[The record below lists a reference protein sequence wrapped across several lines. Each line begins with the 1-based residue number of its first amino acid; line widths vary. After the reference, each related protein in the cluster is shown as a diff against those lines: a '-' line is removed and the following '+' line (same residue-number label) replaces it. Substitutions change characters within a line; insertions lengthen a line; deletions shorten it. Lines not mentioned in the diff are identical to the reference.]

1 MKMYPGRDS
10 NVKLLDLVDTLTR
23 CSSYDTAGKHNLLRQ
38 HLGIRIL
45 FSKNDEIQKNKPGV
59 LEFYTKWR

>member
-10 NVKLLDLVDTLTR
+10 KVKFLVLVDTPTR
-23 CSSYDTAGKHNLLRQ
+23 CTSYDAARKHNLLRQ

-45 FSKNDEIQKNKPGV
+45 FSKNDTIQKNKPGV
-59 LEFYTKWR
+59 LEFYSK